1 MTNWN
6 FADAWEVAAEVRGD
20 TRALLH
26 DSHERSWAEF
36 DRRAAGVA
44 KTLLAGGLGHQA
56 KVAQYLYNC
65 NEYLEALFGAEKAS
79 MIPVNTNYRYTDK
92 ELTYIWDNADA
103 QAVIFHGSFTKNV
116 ERVRSLVPNVKLW
129 LHVDD
134 GGDPCPDW
142 AMPFEEAANAL
153 GPDEDPHIT
162 GQTPRSGDDLY
173 FLYTGGTTGTPKGVM
188 WRQDDLFAVL
198 NGGSPLP
205 LPEDAGL
212 EGVRNM
218 LVALSASPPVVLP
231 ACPLMH
237 GTGAFTAFSCLML
250 GGCVVTLPGRGFD
263 AELLL
268 DTVQREKVNLVTI
281 VGDSFAKPILRAL
294 DANPGRF
301 DLSSLLGFLSSGVMW
316 SEETKQGLH
325 RHNPNMLLIDS
336 FGSSE
341 AIGMGNSVSTA
352 GAEAHTAS
360 FQLGEAAKVIDDDC
374 NDIVPGSGQ
383 PGRIA
388 LGGRIPVGYYKDEAK
403 TVATFVTIGGERYAI
418 PGDYAVVEADGS
430 LQLLGRG
437 SVSINTGGEK
447 VFPEEVEEVLKTHQ
461 AVADAVAVGIPDERF
476 GEAITAVVELSPGAE
491 AAEEELI
498 GHVKGQI
505 ASFKAPRRVVFVD
518 AIGRSPAGKVD
529 YKMLRALAMERL
541 GVTA

>member
-1 MTNWN
+1 MTSWN

-20 TRALLH
+20 SRALLH

-212 EGVRNM
+212 EGVRKM

-316 SEETKQGLH
+316 SEETKQGFH

-403 TVATFVTIGGERYAI
+403 TAATFVTIGGERYSI
-418 PGDYAVVEADGS
+418 PGDYALVEADGS

-447 VFPEEVEEVLKTHQ
+447 VFPEEVEEVLKTHP

-476 GEAITAVVELSPGAE
+476 GEAITAVVELSPGAG

>member
-1 MTNWN
+1 VM
-6 FADAWEVAAEVRGD
+6 
-20 TRALLH
+20 
-26 DSHERSWAEF
+26 
-36 DRRAAGVA
+36 
-44 KTLLAGGLGHQA
+44 
-56 KVAQYLYNC
+56 
-65 NEYLEALFGAEKAS
+65 
-79 MIPVNTNYRYTDK
+79 
-92 ELTYIWDNADA
+92 
-103 QAVIFHGSFTKNV
+103 FHGSFTQNV
-116 ERVRSLVPNVKLW
+116 ERVRAVVPSVKLW

-134 GGDPCPDW
+134 GGDPCPEW

-153 GPDEDPHIT
+153 AQGEDPHIT
-162 GQTPRSGDDLY
+162 GPAPRSGDDLY
-173 FLYTGGTTGTPKGVM
+173 FLYTGGTTGMPKGVM
-188 WRQDDLFAVL
+188 WRQDDLFALL
-198 NGGSPLP
+198 NSGSPLP
-205 LPEDAGL
+205 LPEDSGL
-212 EGVRNM
+212 DGVRNM

-268 DTVQREKVNLVTI
+268 ETVQREKVNLVTI
-281 VGDSFAKPILRAL
+281 VGDAFAKPILRAL
-294 DANPGRF
+294 DENPGRF
-301 DLSSLLGFLSSGVMW
+301 DLSTLLGFVSSGVMW
-316 SEETKQGLH
+316 SEETKKGLH

-360 FQLGEAAKVIDDDC
+360 FQLGESAKVIDDDG
-374 NDIVPGSGQ
+374 NEIAAGSGQ
-383 PGRIA
+383 AGRIA

-403 TVATFVTIGGERYAI
+403 TATTFVTIDGVRYSV
-418 PGDYAVVEADGS
+418 PGDYAIVEADGS

-447 VFPEEVEEVLKTHQ
+447 VFPEEVEEALKTHP
-461 AVADAVAVGIPDERF
+461 AVADAVAVGTPDERF

-491 AAEEELI
+491 ASEEELI
-498 GHVKGQI
+498 SHVKSQI

-518 AIGRSPAGKVD
+518 AVGRSAAGKLD
-529 YKMLRALAMERL
+529 YKALRALAMERL
-541 GVTA
+541 GVIA

>member
-1 MTNWN
+1 MTSWN

-20 TRALLH
+20 SRALLH

-403 TVATFVTIGGERYAI
+403 TVATFVTIGGERYSI

>member
-134 GGDPCPDW
+134 GGAPCPDW

-188 WRQDDLFAVL
+188 WRQ
-198 NGGSPLP
+198 
-205 LPEDAGL
+205 DAGL

-294 DANPGRF
+294 AANPGRF
-301 DLSSLLGFLSSGVMW
+301 ALSSLLGFLSSGVMW

-403 TVATFVTIGGERYAI
+403 TVATFVTIGGERYSI

-430 LQLLGRG
+430 LQLLVRG
-437 SVSINTGGEK
+437 SV
-447 VFPEEVEEVLKTHQ
+447 
-461 AVADAVAVGIPDERF
+461 
-476 GEAITAVVELSPGAE
+476 
-491 AAEEELI
+491 
-498 GHVKGQI
+498 
-505 ASFKAPRRVVFVD
+505 
-518 AIGRSPAGKVD
+518 
-529 YKMLRALAMERL
+529 
-541 GVTA
+541 